1 MLFRSGADLLG
12 IDFPGGVMV
21 NGAPVGLDWTLHS
34 GDQVATREEP
44 FELDA
49 PEEPEEAPPEAPVPE
64 PEPEPEPEEEV
75 PAPVEPEPEMEPEAG
90 PEPFPEA
97 PAAPLSF
104 ARPLCVY
111 LNGEPLVLPGKPGG
125 EPYYLMDLLDRSGID
140 FSKLDCPVEL
150 LVNGE
155 EGAFACELKSNDAV
169 IIRRSERR
177 PG

>member
-1 MLFRSGADLLG
+1 MGKRDYAVLLLAARLGLRVSDIRSLRPRD
-12 IDFPGGVMV
+12 ID
-21 NGAPVGLDWTLHS
+21 WEKH
-34 GDQVATREEP
+34 
-44 FELDA
+44 ELRITQ
-49 PEEPEEAPPEAPVPE
+49 
-64 PEPEPEPEEEV
+64 
-75 PAPVEPEPEMEPEAG
+75 G
-90 PEPFPEA
+90 KT
-97 PAAPLSF
+97 
-104 ARPLCVY
+104 
-111 LNGEPLVLPGKPGG
+111 GEPLVLPGKPGG